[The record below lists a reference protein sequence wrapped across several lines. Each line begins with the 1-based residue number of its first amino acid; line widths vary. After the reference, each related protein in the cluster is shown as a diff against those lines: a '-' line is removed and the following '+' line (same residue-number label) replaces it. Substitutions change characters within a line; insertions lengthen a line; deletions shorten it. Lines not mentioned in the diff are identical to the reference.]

1 MFVQIK
7 DITAKAADALDLVIE
22 FSTLGEY
29 GLEYPETMATTAE
42 PPAPC
47 KPGRLRPGGLKMRP
61 PVKATPPPRTR
72 TVTKG
77 RPERRRTCATQTAT
91 SLPEALLPPRIRLDL
106 TA

>member
-7 DITAKAADALDLVIE
+7 EITAKAADALDLVIE

-29 GLEYPETMATTAE
+29 GLEYPETMARRAE
-42 PPAPC
+42 PSAPC
-47 KPGRLRPGGLKMRP
+47 RPGRRQIK
-61 PVKATPPPRTR
+61 PVTKTTPPARTR

-77 RPERRRTCATQTAT
+77 RPERRRRSTCASQTAT